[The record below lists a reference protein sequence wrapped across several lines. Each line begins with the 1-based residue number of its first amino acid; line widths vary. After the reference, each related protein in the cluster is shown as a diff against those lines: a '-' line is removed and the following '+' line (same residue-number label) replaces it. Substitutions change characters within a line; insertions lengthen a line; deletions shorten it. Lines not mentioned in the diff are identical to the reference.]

1 MNITFGGYTLEIG
14 SDKRAKVDAKSD
26 FEKASDNGYAFTWS
40 IESYDTTAA
49 DTILAVRNDH
59 STMELHITAIEI
71 RQDSAE
77 VEVEIHSPIATYTSA
92 GTAVVG
98 ACLNRTVNR
107 TAEATA
113 HANETGNTQG
123 TVVKRVS
130 IKAEPI
136 VIDMTG
142 LTLGYD
148 QAVGVDFAT
157 GGDWC
162 YMCITGYFKFK

>member
-1 MNITFGGYTLEIG
+1 MDITGDGKTLKI
-14 SDKRAKVDAKSD
+14 DDDRRAVVDARSD
-26 FEKASDNGYAFTWS
+26 FQRASDDGYAFTWS
-40 IESYDTTAA
+40 IESYDTTVA

-59 STMELHITAIEI
+59 STMKLYITTIEI

-77 VEVEIHSPIATYTSA
+77 VEVEIHSPTATYTSA

-98 ACLNRTVNR
+98 ACLNRTINK

-113 HANETGNTQG
+113 HAKETGNTQG
-123 TVVKRVS
+123 TIVKRVS
-130 IKAEPI
+130 IKAEPTT
-136 VIDMTG
+136 IDMTG

-148 QAVGVDFAT
+148 QAVGVDFVT

-162 YMCITGYFKFK
+162 YMCITGYFK